1 MCLAVPAR
9 IVSIDGTKGVID
21 LEGVRREISLML
33 CPGSQVGQYAL
44 VHAGFAITVLDE
56 EEAQKGLDV
65 FAEYRRLMEEEGAA

>member
-1 MCLAVPAR
+1 VCLAVPAR
-9 IVSIDGTKGVID
+9 IVSIEGTKGVID
-21 LEGVRREISLML
+21 LDGVRREISLML

-56 EEAQKGLDV
+56 EEAQKGLDA